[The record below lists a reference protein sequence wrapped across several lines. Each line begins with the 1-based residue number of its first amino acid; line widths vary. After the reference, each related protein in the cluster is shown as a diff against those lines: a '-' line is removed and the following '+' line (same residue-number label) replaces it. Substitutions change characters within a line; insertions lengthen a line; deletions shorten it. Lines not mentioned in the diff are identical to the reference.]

1 MKERTKQDRFMD
13 LLRPLYPR
21 LERYALTITRNRD
34 DAKDVVGE
42 TVLLAFEQFDSLR
55 SEQAFLSYLFTIAS
69 RTARRRLRRRH
80 EAATDE
86 QLEELFDNHTQPD
99 MAYDVKLL
107 YEAID
112 KLPSEQREAVI
123 MAEIIG
129 LSHKEIQ
136 ETQGGTVAAVKVRVF
151 RAKRRLAK
159 LLGVEKKEK
168 EEEQPAFKLGITL

>member
-1 MKERTKQDRFMD
+1 MTERTTQDRFMA
-13 LLRPLYPR
+13 LLKPLYPR

-42 TVLLAFEQFDSLR
+42 TVLIAFEQFGSLR

-86 QLEELFDNHTQPD
+86 QLEELFDNYTQPD
-99 MAYDVKLL
+99 VAYDVKLL
-107 YEAID
+107 YEAMD
-112 KLPSEQREAVI
+112 KLPAEQREAV
-123 MAEIIG
+123 MLAEITG

-136 ETQGGTVAAVKVRVF
+136 EIQGGTVAAVKVRVF

-159 LLGVEKKEK
+159 LLGVER
-168 EEEQPAFKLGITL
+168 EEREPKTGFKLGMTL